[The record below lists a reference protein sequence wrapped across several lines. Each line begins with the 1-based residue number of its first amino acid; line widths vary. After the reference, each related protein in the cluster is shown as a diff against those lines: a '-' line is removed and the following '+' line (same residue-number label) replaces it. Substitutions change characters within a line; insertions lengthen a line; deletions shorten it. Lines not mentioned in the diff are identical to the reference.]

1 MPALLTRMST
11 RPNASS
17 AALTILSP
25 LPGSLID
32 NVEAMAWPP
41 AFLISSTTSCAGP
54 ASVPAPSRLAPIS
67 QTTTLAPSWAMSS
80 AMPRPMPR
88 AAPVTMATLPATMFA
103 VGLFSPHLLG
113 DFADHPQLRPLFLFG
128 ESIPFLGRG
137 EAALRREAE
146 LLEIG
151 KFGGFLDAALDGVL
165 GFQRADLCRHQAE
178 HHEAI
183 FLQALERLETAGAVG
198 VVFHEIA
205 VHLDLVEQH
214 FLLGLVAAGAH
225 EGRFV
230 VAAAQMHGHRHVR
243 RNVGHRDVDE
253 LAVER
258 TERFGI
264 VAAILHLLAILRIAE
279 HGDECFVELQVAAA
293 GIGESAYGFFVGL
306 AEIVE
311 HRVELGIDRLVDRC
325 ADRAAVQRRR
335 RRDRY
340 LWRTLGVR
348 LDEFEMLDHRM
359 AGEADLAGDLG
370 AFVARPRRGKRDA
383 GLHDGLLDTVEAPEE
398 IEVPPRAAEFAVGD
412 RLQAGRLLLPD
423 DVLDLAV
430 FPRSQLIRRDLA
442 LGAALARRFQRR
454 GPQQAADMI
463 GAERRFGS
471 LHGGLSYFLTF
482 LPLKGGGRE
491 R

>member
-1 MPALLTRMST
+1 MRSRKMPALLTSKSIL
-11 RPNASS
+11 PKAFS

-67 QTTTLAPSWAMSS
+67 QTTTLAPSWAMSR

-103 VGLFSPHLLG
+103 IGLFPPHVLRDL
-113 DFADHPQLRPLFLFG
+113 ADHLELRPLFLFG

-137 EAALRREAE
+137 EAALRRQTE
-146 LLEIG
+146 LLEVG
-151 KFGGFLDAALDGVL
+151 ELGGFLDAALDGVL
-165 GFQRADLCRHQAE
+165 GFQGAGLGRDQAE
-178 HHEAI
+178 HSEAI
-183 FLQALERLETAGAVG
+183 FLQALERRKTAGAVG
-198 VVFHEIA
+198 VVFHEIT

-214 FLLGLVAAGAH
+214 FLLGFVAAGAH

-258 TERFGI
+258 AERFGI
-264 VAAILHLLAILRIAE
+264 VAAILHLLAILWIAQ
-279 HGDECFVELQVAAA
+279 HADENFVELQVATA
-293 GIGESAYGFFVGL
+293 GIGESAHGFFVRL
-306 AEIVE
+306 AEIGE
-311 HRVELGIDRLVDRC
+311 HGVELGIDRLVDRR

-335 RRDRY
+335 RGDRY
-340 LWRTLGVR
+340 LRRAFGMR

-370 AFVARPRRGKRDA
+370 AFVARPRRGVGGA
-383 GLHDGLLDTVEAPEE
+383 GFHDGLLD
-398 IEVPPRAAEFAVGD
+398 
-412 RLQAGRLLLPD
+412 
-423 DVLDLAV
+423 
-430 FPRSQLIRRDLA
+430 
-442 LGAALARRFQRR
+442 
-454 GPQQAADMI
+454 
-463 GAERRFGS
+463 
-471 LHGGLSYFLTF
+471 
-482 LPLKGGGRE
+482 
-491 R
+491 

>member
-1 MPALLTRMST
+1 MRSRKMPALLTRIST
-11 RPNASS
+11 RPKASS
-17 AALTILSP
+17 AALTILSA

-67 QTTTLAPSWAMSS
+67 QTTTLAPSCAINS

-103 VGLFSPHLLG
+103 IGLFPPHLLG

-137 EAALRREAE
+137 EAALRRQAE

-151 KFGGFLDAALDGVL
+151 EFCGFLDTPLDGVL
-165 GFQRADLCRHQAE
+165 GFQTAGLCRHQAE
-178 HHEAI
+178 HDEAV
-183 FLQALERLETAGAVG
+183 FLQALERLETAGTVG

-258 TERFGI
+258 AERFGI
-264 VAAILHLLAILRIAE
+264 VAAILHLLAVFRIAQ
-279 HGDECFVELQVAAA
+279 HGDEYFVELQVAAA
-293 GIGESAYGFFVGL
+293 GIGEGAHGFFVRL

-311 HRVELGIDRLVDRC
+311 HGVELGIDRLVDRR
-325 ADRAAVQRRR
+325 ADRAAIQRRR
-335 RRDRY
+335 RRDRN
-340 LWRTLGVR
+340 LRRALGVR

-370 AFVARPRRGKRDA
+370 AFVARPRGGEGDA
-383 GLHDGLLDTVEAPEE
+383 GLHDGLLDAVEAPEE
-398 IEVPPRAAEFAVGD
+398 IEDPPGAAEFAVGD
-412 RLQAGRLLLPD
+412 RLQAGRLLLFD

-430 FPRSQLIRRDLA
+430 FH
-442 LGAALARRFQRR
+442 RFQLDRK
-454 GPQQAADMI
+454 
-463 GAERRFGS
+463 S
-471 LHGGLSYFLTF
+471 VV
-482 LPLKGGGRE
+482 
-491 R
+491 

>member
-1 MPALLTRMST
+1 MRSRRMPALLTRMST
-11 RPNASS
+11 LPKASS

-32 NVEAMAWPP
+32 SVEAMAWPP
-41 AFLISSTTSCAGP
+41 ALLISSTTSCAGP

-67 QTTTLAPSWAMSS
+67 QTTTLAPSCAINS

-103 VGLFSPHLLG
+103 IALCPPHLLG
-113 DFADHPQLRPLFLFG
+113 DLADHLELRPLVVFG
-128 ESIPFLGRG
+128 EDIAFFGRG
-137 EAALRREAE
+137 EAALRRKTKLIEVGE
-146 LLEIG
+146 PC
-151 KFGGFLDAALDGVL
+151 GFLDAALDGVL
-165 GFQRADLCRHQAE
+165 GFQRAGLSRHQAK
-178 HHEAI
+178 HRAAI
-183 FLQALERLETAGAVG
+183 FLQTPQRLKTAGAVG
-198 VVFHEIA
+198 VVFHKIA

-214 FLLGLVAAGAH
+214 FLLGLVAAAAH
-225 EGRFV
+225 VGRFV

-253 LAVER
+253 LAVKR
-258 TERFGI
+258 AKRFRV
-264 VAAILHLLAILRIAE
+264 VAAIPHLLAVFFIAQ
-279 HGDECFVELQVAAA
+279 HGDEDFVELQVAAA
-293 GIGESAYGFFVGL
+293 GIGESAHGLFVRL
-306 AEIVE
+306 AEIGE
-311 HRVELGIDRLVDRC
+311 HRVELGIDRLVDRR

-340 LWRTLGVR
+340 LCRAFGVL

-370 AFVARPRRGKRDA
+370 AFVARPRRGEGDA
-383 GLHDGLLDTVEAPEE
+383 GLHDGLLDAVEAPEK
-398 IEVPPRAAEFAVGD
+398 IEMPPGAAEFAVGD

-430 FPRSQLIRRDLA
+430 FHRFQLIRRELA
-442 LGAALARRFQRR
+442 LGAALARLFQCR

-471 LHGGLSYFLTF
+471 LHDG
-482 LPLKGGGRE
+482 
-491 R
+491 